1 MKNLL
6 NIIPSDPGIQKLL
19 RVITASAVLCAIL
32 LAPIV
37 SEAALAAEPHTVQ
50 GTVMDAGTG
59 ETVPGVNIVEEGT
72 VRGVT
77 TNINGDYTIT
87 VSNENAVLVF
97 SFIGYSVQR
106 IPVDGQTRIDVQL
119 EMTIEALAEVVV
131 IGYGTVARE
140 DMTGSVATVGTESFN
155 RGNLVS
161 PQELIS
167 GRVPGVQ
174 ITNSGGAPGAGSTIR
189 IRGGSSLSASNAPL
203 IVVDGVPLDNK
214 DGISGLSNPLSRIN
228 PNDIESFTVLKDASA
243 TAIYGSRA
251 SNGVIIIT
259 TKQGRKDA
267 PMAIEYNG
275 HTSMGLNTGS
285 IDVLSADEFRELVT
299 ERYGH
304 NPNALAM
311 LGDAETEWRDEIF
324 SNAVSHNHN
333 VSISGSAYAVPYRF
347 SIGYTDQEGIL
358 RTSSFNR
365 TDGSLRLSPYFLE
378 DDLRVSINLRGSMTE
393 SRFASRGA
401 INAANFFDPTQPV
414 YSGNEEYGGY
424 TTYLQEDGTP
434 ITIAPSNPV
443 AMLEMSNNTGE
454 VLAATASMEIDY
466 TFPFLRDLR
475 FKANLA
481 YDYSESEGRHF
492 IPAEAPMSFEQQG
505 LDNNYGQE
513 KKNSLIDTYFNYN
526 TNLDAINSRLD
537 VILGYS
543 WQHFW
548 RENYQFSYNVPQTE
562 IFVEENW
569 RPTEYYL
576 VSFFGRANY
585 SYDNRYLLTFTLRQD
600 GTSLFSEDNRWGLFP
615 SLAFAWNIN
624 NESFFEGVDLFNS
637 LRLRAGYGVTGQQNI
652 TGNNYPYL
660 PNYTFSFE
668 TARQP
673 FGDDLVTTLRPEGY
687 NANLKWEETTTYNI
701 GVEYGILND
710 RIIGSFEYYYRETN
724 DLINVIPVPAGT
736 NFTNQIITNVGD
748 MVNEGVE
755 LAITGRPIQRRNL
768 FWEVSFNAAYNQ
780 NEIKRLTTVDDPNY
794 LGVMFG
800 GISGS
805 TAGIIQIHSV
815 GHPYRSFF
823 VYEQIY
829 TEDGVPIQGLYADQT
844 GDGNIA
850 IGDRVRYKSPAPD
863 WTMGFGSRLNY
874 RKWDFAFGGRIHIGN
889 YVYNNVNSNTAHY
902 SYIYHSVGF
911 LRNLSRS
918 VNDTHFTVP
927 QHLSDYYIENGSF
940 MKIDYITLGYSFDG
954 IFDGRSNLRV
964 YSTVQNPILITNYS
978 GLDPEIEN
986 GIDNR
991 TYPRPLTF
999 QLGVGLNF

>member
-1 MKNLL
+1 MKN
-6 NIIPSDPGIQKLL
+6 IIKKFPYYPGIQKLHG
-19 RVITASAVLCAIL
+19 L
-32 LAPIV
+32 LLVCIFACTTLLFPL
-37 SEAALAAEPHTVQ
+37 SLFAQDQGRHTVQ
-50 GTVMDAGTG
+50 GTVTDAGTG
-59 ETVPGVNIVEEGT
+59 ETIPGVNIVEEGT
-72 VRGVT
+72 FRGVT
-77 TNINGDYTIT
+77 TNINGEYTIT
-87 VSNENAVLVF
+87 VSDQNAVLIF
-97 SFIGYSVQR
+97 SFVGFGVQR
-106 IPVDGQTRIDVQL
+106 IQLDGRSLIDVQL
-119 EMTIEALAEVVV
+119 QMTAEALDEVVV
-131 IGYGTVARE
+131 IGYGAVARE
-140 DMTGSVATVGTESFN
+140 DMTGSVVTVGAESFN

-167 GRVPGVQ
+167 GRIPGVQ
-174 ITNSGGAPGAGSTIR
+174 VTSSGGAPGAGSTIR

-203 IVVDGVPLDNK
+203 IVVDGVPFDNK
-214 DGISGLSNPLSRIN
+214 DGISGMSNPLSRIN

-259 TKQGRKDA
+259 TKQGRRDA
-267 PMAIEYNG
+267 PTSIEYNG
-275 HTSMGLNTGS
+275 HTSIGFNTGS
-285 IDVLSADEFRELVT
+285 IDVLTASEFRELVE

-304 NPNALAM
+304 NPNAINM
-311 LGDAETEWRDEIF
+311 LGDADTDWRGEIF
-324 SNAVSHNHN
+324 STAVSHDHN
-333 VSISGSAYAVPYRF
+333 LSISGSAYDVPYRL

-358 RTSSFNR
+358 RTSAFNR
-365 TDGSLRLSPYFLE
+365 ASGSLRLSPYFLN
-378 DDLRVSINLRGSMTE
+378 DDLKVSINLRGSMSE
-393 SRFASRGA
+393 SRFASTGA

-414 YSGNEEYGGY
+414 YSGNEAYGGF

-443 AMLEMSNNTGE
+443 AMLEMTNNTAE

-466 TFPFLRDLR
+466 TIPFLRDLT
-475 FKANLA
+475 FKANIA
-481 YDYSESEGRHF
+481 YDYSESDGRHF
-492 IPAEAPMSFEQQG
+492 VPAEAPMNFEQQG

-526 TNLDAINSRLD
+526 TSIDAINSRLN
-537 VILGYS
+537 VTLGYS

-585 SYDNRYLLTFTLRQD
+585 AYDNRYLLTFTLRQD
-600 GTSLFSEDNRWGLFP
+600 GTSLFSKDNRWGLFP
-615 SLAFAWNIN
+615 SLAFAWNIS
-624 NESFFEGVDLFNS
+624 NESFFEGANLFNS
-637 LRLRAGYGVTGQQNI
+637 LRLRAGYGITGQQNI

-660 PNYTFSFE
+660 PNYTFSFD

-687 NANLKWEETTTYNI
+687 NADLKWEETTTYNI

-710 RIIGSFEYYYRETN
+710 RLTGSFEYYYRETT

-736 NFTNQIITNVGD
+736 NFTNQILTNVGD

-755 LAITGRPIQRRNL
+755 LALTGRLIQRRDL

-815 GHPYRSFF
+815 GFPYRSFF
-823 VYEQIY
+823 VYQQIY
-829 TEDGVPIQGLYADQT
+829 TDDGIPIQGLYADQT

-874 RKWDFAFGGRIHIGN
+874 RNFDVAFGGRIHIGN
-889 YVYNNVNSNTAHY
+889 YVYNNVNSNTAHFA
-902 SYIYHSVGF
+902 YIYHSVGF
-911 LRNLSRS
+911 LRNLSSS
-918 VNDTHFTVP
+918 VFDTNFTHP
-927 QHLSDYYIENGSF
+927 QHFSDYYVENGSF
-940 MKIDYITLGYSFDG
+940 MKIDYITLGYNFDG

-964 YSTVQNPILITNYS
+964 YSTIQNPIIITNYT

-991 TYPRPLTF
+991 TYPRPVTF
-999 QLGVGLNF
+999 QLGVGLSF

>member
-1 MKNLL
+1 MKNFL
-6 NIIPSDPGIQKLL
+6 NQFPSFAGIPTLL
-19 RVITASAVLCAIL
+19 RVITAFVFLFTAVFY
-32 LAPIV
+32 PVV
-37 SEAALAAEPHTVQ
+37 SQTVQAGEPHTVE
-50 GTVMDAGTG
+50 GTVTDAATG
-59 ETVPGVNIVEEGT
+59 ETIPGVNIVEEGT

-77 TNINGDYTIT
+77 SNINGEYNIT
-87 VSNENAVLVF
+87 VSDEDAVLVF
-97 SFIGYSVQR
+97 SFMGYAVQQ
-106 IPVDGQTRIDVQL
+106 IPINGQERIDVQL
-119 EMTIEALAEVVV
+119 EMTAEALEEVVV
-131 IGYGTVARE
+131 IGYGAVARE
-140 DMTGSVATVGTESFN
+140 DMTGSVSTVGSESFN

-174 ITNSGGAPGAGSTIR
+174 VTSSGGAPGAGSTIR

-214 DGISGLSNPLSRIN
+214 DGISGMSNPLSRIN

-259 TKQGRKDA
+259 TKEGRRDA
-267 PMAIEYNG
+267 PMSVEYNG
-275 HTSMGLNTGS
+275 HTSLGLNTGS
-285 IDVLSADEFRELVT
+285 IDVLSADEFREIVM
-299 ERYGH
+299 ERYGD
-304 NPNALAM
+304 NPNAVDM
-311 LGDAETEWRDEIF
+311 LGEADTDWRNEIF
-324 SNAVSHNHN
+324 STAVSHDHN
-333 VSISGSAYAVPYRF
+333 LSVSGSAYDIPYRF
-347 SIGYTDQEGIL
+347 SVGYTDQEGIL

-365 TDGSLRLSPYFLE
+365 TSGSLRLSPYFLD
-378 DDLRVSINLRGSMTE
+378 DDLRINVNVRGSMSE
-393 SRFASRGA
+393 SRFASTGA
-401 INAANFFDPTQPV
+401 INSANFFDPTQPV
-414 YSGNEEYGGY
+414 YSGNDEYGGY
-424 TTYLQEDGTP
+424 TTYLQDDGTP
-434 ITIAPSNPV
+434 VTIAPSNPV
-443 AMLEMSNNTGE
+443 AMLEMTNNTGE
-454 VLAATASMEIDY
+454 VLAATANMEIDY
-466 TFPFLRDLR
+466 TIPFLRDLTFR
-475 FKANLA
+475 ANLA
-481 YDYSESEGRHF
+481 YDYSESDGRHF
-492 IPAEAPMSFEQQG
+492 VPAEAPMNFANQG

-513 KKNSLIDTYFNYN
+513 KKNSLIDAYFNYD
-526 TNLDAINSRLD
+526 TSLDAINSHLN
-537 VILGYS
+537 VTLGYS

-585 SYDNRYLLTFTLRQD
+585 SYDNRYLLTLTLRQD

-615 SLAFAWNIN
+615 SLAFAWNIH
-624 NESFFEGVDLFNS
+624 NESFFEGADLFNS
-637 LRLRAGYGVTGQQNI
+637 LRLRAGYGITGQQNI

-660 PNYTFSFE
+660 ANYTFSFD
-668 TARQP
+668 TALQP
-673 FGDDLVTTLRPEGY
+673 FGDQLITTLRPEGY

-710 RIIGSFEYYYRETN
+710 RVTGSLEYYYRETD
-724 DLINVIPVPAGT
+724 DLINVIPVSAGT

-748 MVNEGVE
+748 MVNQGIEM
-755 LAITGRPIQRRNL
+755 AITGRIIQRRDL
-768 FWEVSFNAAYNQ
+768 FWEVSFNAAYNE

-829 TEDGVPIQGLYADQT
+829 DENGIPIQGLYADQT
-844 GDGNIA
+844 GDGSIA
-850 IGDRVRYKSPAPD
+850 LDDRVRYKNPQPD

-874 RKWDFAFGGRIHIGN
+874 RNWDFAFGGRVHVGN
-889 YVYNNVNSNTAHY
+889 YVYNNVHSNTAHY
-902 SYIYHSVGF
+902 HYIYHSVGF
-911 LRNLSRS
+911 LRNLSSS
-918 VNDTHFTVP
+918 VSDTHFTEP
-927 QHLSDYYIENGSF
+927 QHFSDYYIENGSF
-940 MKIDYITLGYSFDG
+940 MKIDYITLGYNFDG

-964 YSTVQNPILITNYS
+964 YGTVQNPILVTNYS

-991 TYPRPLTF
+991 TYPRPLTI
-999 QLGVGLNF
+999 QLGVGMNF